1 MSESSETSVGPFGR
15 EDDSSRAAA
24 VRVQKLKEMS
34 WQDVERLDRDS
45 TVVFIAC
52 GPVEQ
57 HGPQTPLGTDLY
69 IAEYV
74 MHRCAEHLAD
84 HGYPVIVTPTVPYV
98 NALFSLPYPGSVSIR
113 RKVVEDYLFDLLAS
127 FGADGFRHLVLTS
140 QHVDPPWV
148 HTAQG
153 VCERINEEY
162 GARAIQGFERLVVDL
177 LADPSQLG
185 ATGLDSQGEAH
196 AGAYETAPMLYLEK
210 HLVREHLLK
219 ELPPQRIEF
228 SQFEGAESFRELG
241 NGLGYT
247 GDLSQATVE
256 IGERI
261 LEHYADQFEDLIL
274 RHVRGEDVY
283 DLLKFS
289 GF

>member
-1 MSESSETSVGPFGR
+1 M
-15 EDDSSRAAA
+15 
-24 VRVQKLKEMS
+24 
-34 WQDVERLDRDS
+34 
-45 TVVFIAC
+45 IAC

-74 MHRCAEHLAD
+74 MLRCAEHLAD
-84 HGYPVIVTPTVPYV
+84 HSYPVVVAPTVPYV

-113 RKVVEDYLFDLLAS
+113 RKVVEEYLFDLFAS
-127 FGADGFRHLVLTS
+127 FAADGFRHLVLTS

-148 HTAQG
+148 RTAQD
-153 VCERINEEY
+153 VCERTNQEY
-162 GARAIQGFERLVVDL
+162 GARAIHGFERLVVDL
-177 LADPSQLG
+177 LADPSRLG
-185 ATGLDSQGEAH
+185 ATGLDSRGEAH
-196 AGAYETAPMLYLEK
+196 AGAFEVAPMLYIRER
-210 HLVREHLLK
+210 LVTKPLLTK
-219 ELPPQRIEF
+219 LPAQPIEF
-228 SQFEGAESFRELG
+228 SQFEEAQSFRELG

-247 GDLSQATVE
+247 GDLSQATEE

-261 LEHYADQFEDLIL
+261 VEHYADRFKDLIL

-283 DLLKFS
+283 DLLLFS

>member
-1 MSESSETSVGPFGR
+1 MTAR
-15 EDDSSRAAA
+15 LHN
-24 VRVQKLKEMS
+24 LKEMT
-34 WQDVERLDRDS
+34 WQDVERMDREN
-45 TVVFIAC
+45 TIFMIAC
-52 GPVEQ
+52 GPIEQ

-84 HGYPVIVTPTVPYV
+84 HDYPVIVAPTVPYV

-113 RKVVEDYLFDLLAS
+113 RKIVEEYLFDLLAS
-127 FGADGFRHLVLTS
+127 FAADGFRHLILVS

-148 HTAQG
+148 RTADS

-162 GARAIQGFERLVVDL
+162 DARAIHGFERFVMDL

-185 ATGLDSQGEAH
+185 ATGLDSRGEAH
-196 AGAYETAPMLYLEK
+196 AGVYETAPMLYIREQ
-210 HLVREHLLK
+210 LVRKRLLE

-228 SQFEGAESFRELG
+228 SQFGEAESFRELG

-247 GDLSQATVE
+247 GDLSRVDKE

-261 LEHYADQFEDLIL
+261 IEHYADRFKDLIL
-274 RHVRGEDVY
+274 RHVHGENVY
-283 DLLKFS
+283 EDLRFS
-289 GF
+289 SF

>member
-1 MSESSETSVGPFGR
+1 MPESSKASVGSSTR
-15 EDDSSRAAA
+15 EAVSSHAAI
-24 VRVQKLKEMS
+24 RVQELKEMT
-34 WQDVERLDRDS
+34 WQDVGRLDTEN
-45 TVVFIAC
+45 TVVMIAC

-74 MHRCAEHLAD
+74 MHRCAEYLAD
-84 HGYPVIVTPTVPYV
+84 HGYPVVIAPTVPYV

-113 RKVVEDYLFDLLAS
+113 RKVVEEYLFDLLAS
-127 FGADGFRHLVLTS
+127 FAADGFRHLVLTS
-140 QHVDPPWV
+140 QHVDLPWV
-148 HTAQG
+148 RTAQG
-153 VCERINEEY
+153 VCEHINEKY
-162 GARAIQGFERLVVDL
+162 DARAIHGFERLVVDL
-177 LADPSQLG
+177 LADPSQLD
-185 ATGLDSQGEAH
+185 ATDLDSQGEAH
-196 AGAYETAPMLYLEK
+196 AGAYETAPMLYLGK
-210 HLVREHLLK
+210 HFVREHLLK

-247 GDLSQATVE
+247 GNLSQATEE
-256 IGERI
+256 IGARI
-261 LEHYADQFEDLIL
+261 IEHYTNLFKDLTL

-283 DLLKFS
+283 DRLNFS

>member
-1 MSESSETSVGPFGR
+1 MT
-15 EDDSSRAAA
+15 A
-24 VRVQKLKEMS
+24 RVHHLKEMT
-34 WQDVERLDRDS
+34 WRDVESFDREA
-45 TVVFIAC
+45 TVIMIAC
-52 GPVEQ
+52 GPIEQ

-74 MHRCAEHLAD
+74 MHRCAEHLAGHD
-84 HGYPVIVTPTVPYV
+84 YPVIVAPTVPYV

-113 RKVVEDYLFDLLAS
+113 RKVIEDYLFDLLAS
-127 FGADGFRHLVLTS
+127 FAADGFRHLVLTS
-140 QHVDPPWV
+140 QHVDPPWAR
-148 HTAQG
+148 TAQD
-153 VCERINEEY
+153 VCERVNEEH

-177 LADPSQLG
+177 LEDPSR
-185 ATGLDSQGEAH
+185 LDSAGLESGGEAH
-196 AGAYETAPMLYLEK
+196 AGVYETAPMLYI
-210 HLVREHLLK
+210 HGRLVRKQLLK

-228 SQFEGAESFRELG
+228 SQFGETGSFQELG

-247 GDLSQATVE
+247 GDLSQATEE

-261 LEHYADQFEDLIL
+261 IEHYADRFKDLIL

-283 DLLKFS
+283 ERLRFS

>member
-1 MSESSETSVGPFGR
+1 MTTLIHH
-15 EDDSSRAAA
+15 
-24 VRVQKLKEMS
+24 LKEMTWREMEHS
-34 WQDVERLDRDS
+34 DREN
-45 TVVFIAC
+45 TVIMVAC
-52 GPVEQ
+52 GPIEQ

-84 HGYPVIVTPTVPYV
+84 HGYPVVIAPTVPYV

-113 RKVVEDYLFDLLAS
+113 RKVVAEYLLDLLAS
-127 FGADGFRHLVLTS
+127 FASNGFRHLVLTS

-148 HTAQG
+148 RTAQG
-153 VCERINEEY
+153 VCERVNEEY
-162 GARAIQGFERLVVDL
+162 GARAIHGFERFVMDL
-177 LADPSQLG
+177 LEDPSRLDSS
-185 ATGLDSQGEAH
+185 GLDSRGEAH
-196 AGAYETAPMLYLEK
+196 AGVYETAPILYIRE
-210 HLVREHLLK
+210 HLVRKQLLK
-219 ELPPQRIEF
+219 ELPPQQIEF
-228 SQFEGAESFRELG
+228 SQFGEAQSFQELG

-247 GDLSQATVE
+247 GDLSQANKE

-261 LEHYADQFEDLIL
+261 IEHYAGRFKDLIL

-283 DLLKFS
+283 DILRFS